1 MDLSTLITT
10 LSGGESYREKSG
22 LPEFKDI
29 YATLVSSLKDDLLK
43 KAASQLMKG
52 QLIG

>member
-1 MDLSTLITT
+1 MDLSTLITA

-29 YATLVSSLKDDLLK
+29 YAVLIPSVKENLLK
-43 KAASQLMKG
+43 KAASQLMRG
-52 QLIG
+52 ELIG

>member
-1 MDLSTLITT
+1 MDLSTLITA

-29 YATLVSSLKDDLLK
+29 YATLVSSVKDDLLK

>member
-1 MDLSTLITT
+1 MDLSTLITA

-29 YATLVSSLKDDLLK
+29 YATLVSSLKDGLLK

>member
-29 YATLVSSLKDDLLK
+29 FPDLIASVKTTLLGQAAAKLLK
-43 KAASQLMKG
+43 GEMLV
-52 QLIG
+52 

>member
-1 MDLSTLITT
+1 MDLSTLITA

-29 YATLVSSLKDDLLK
+29 YVTLVSSLKDDLLK

>member
-43 KAASQLMKG
+43 KAASQLMRG
-52 QLIG
+52 ELIG

>member
-1 MDLSTLITT
+1 MDLTSFVTA

-29 YATLVSSLKDDLLK
+29 YTTLIADVKDNLLK
-43 KAASQLMKG
+43 
-52 QLIG
+52 